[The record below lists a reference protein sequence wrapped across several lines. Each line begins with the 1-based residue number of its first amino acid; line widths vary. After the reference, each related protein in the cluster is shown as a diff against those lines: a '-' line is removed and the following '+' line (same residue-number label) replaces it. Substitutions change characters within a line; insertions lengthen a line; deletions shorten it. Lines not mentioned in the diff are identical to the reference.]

1 MNNEQNSTFHEPVMV
16 KEVIENLITNKDGI
30 YIDCTFGGGGHSKKI
45 LENLDKNAKL
55 IGFDQ
60 DEDVVKNVENISD
73 DRFIFI
79 KSNFKYICN
88 FLDYLHIDYI
98 DGVFADLG
106 VSSYQIDTPNRGF
119 STRYNGDLDMRMNVN
134 NPKNAYDIINRYSE
148 KDLIYIFENYGEL
161 YNSKKIAQI
170 ICKNRYYKK
179 IKTTDDLKEILL
191 TNIKIPISYKNRF
204 LAQVFQALRIEVNDE
219 LTNLEVFLNKITSK
233 LKENGRIAILS
244 YHSLEDRIVKNFAKN
259 NKNLTS
265 LFPKPLTPSKE
276 EISSNSRS
284 RSAKLRSYF
293 LTTF

>member
-1 MNNEQNSTFHEPVMV
+1 MNNEQNSNFHQPVMV
-16 KEVIENLITNKDGI
+16 KEVIDNLITNKNGI

-45 LENLDKNAKL
+45 LENLEKNAKL

-60 DEDVVKNVENISD
+60 DNDVIKNAEMID
-73 DRFIFI
+73 DCRFTFI

-88 FLDYLHIDYI
+88 FLDYLNIDYI

-106 VSSYQIDTPNRGF
+106 VSSYQIDTPDRGF

-134 NPKNAYDIINRYSE
+134 NPKNAYDIINRYCE

-161 YNSKKIAQI
+161 HNSKKIAQI

-179 IKTTDDLKEILL
+179 IKTTDDLKELL
-191 TNIKIPISYKNRF
+191 LSNIKLPLNYRNRF

-233 LKENGRIAILS
+233 LKENSRIAILS

-259 NKNLTS
+259 NKNLTP
-265 LFPKPLTPSKE
+265 LFPKPLTPSKD

-284 RSAKLRSYF
+284 RSAKLRIYF

>member
-1 MNNEQNSTFHEPVMV
+1 MNNEQNNNFHQPVMV

-45 LENLDKNAKL
+45 LENIGKNARL

-73 DRFIFI
+73 NRFNFI
-79 KSNFKYICN
+79 KSNFKYIGN
-88 FLDYLHIDYI
+88 FLDYLNIDYI

-170 ICKNRYYKK
+170 IIKNRYYKK

-191 TNIKIPISYKNRF
+191 TNIKIPLSYKNRF

-233 LKENGRIAILS
+233 LKENGRIVILS

-259 NKNLTS
+259 NKNLTP
-265 LFPKPLTPSKE
+265 LFPKPLTPTKD

-284 RSAKLRSYF
+284 RSAKLRIYF
-293 LTTF
+293 LRK

>member
-1 MNNEQNSTFHEPVMV
+1 MNNEQNGTFHQPVMV
-16 KEVIENLITNKDGI
+16 KEVIENLITNKNGI

-45 LENLDKNAKL
+45 LEDLEKNAKL

-60 DEDVVKNVENISD
+60 DNDVIKNAEMID
-73 DRFIFI
+73 DSRFTFI

-88 FLDYLHIDYI
+88 FLDYLNIDYI

-106 VSSYQIDTPNRGF
+106 VSSYQIDTPDRGF
-119 STRYNGDLDMRMNVN
+119 STRYNGDLDMRMNIN
-134 NPKNAYDIINRYSE
+134 NPKNAYDIINRYCE
-148 KDLIYIFENYGEL
+148 KDLIYIFENFGEL
-161 YNSKKIAQI
+161 HNSKKIAQI

-191 TNIKIPISYKNRF
+191 SNIKLPLNYRNRF

-233 LKENGRIAILS
+233 LKENSRIAILS

-259 NKNLTS
+259 NKNLTP
-265 LFPKPLTPSKE
+265 LFPKPLTPSNE
-276 EISSNSRS
+276 EIISNSRS

-293 LTTF
+293 LKK

>member
-1 MNNEQNSTFHEPVMV
+1 MNNEQNNNFHQPVMV

-73 DRFIFI
+73 DRFNFI

-88 FLDYLHIDYI
+88 FLDYLNIDYI

-134 NPKNAYDIINRYSE
+134 NQKNAYDIVNRYSE

-170 ICKNRYYKK
+170 IIKNRYYKK
-179 IKTTDDLKEILL
+179 IKTTDDIKEILL

-219 LTNLEVFLNKITSK
+219 LTSLEIFLNKITSK
-233 LKENGRIAILS
+233 IKENGRIVVLS

-259 NKNLTS
+259 NKNLTP

-293 LTTF
+293 LKK

>member
-1 MNNEQNSTFHEPVMV
+1 MNNEQNNNFHQPVMV

-60 DEDVVKNVENISD
+60 DEDVVKNAENISD
-73 DRFIFI
+73 DRFNFI

-88 FLDYLHIDYI
+88 FLDYLNIDYI

-119 STRYNGDLDMRMNVN
+119 STRYNGDLDMRMNIN

-170 ICKNRYYKK
+170 IIKNRYYKK

-219 LTNLEVFLNKITSK
+219 LTNLEIFLNKITSK
-233 LKENGRIAILS
+233 LKENGRIVVLS

-259 NKNLTS
+259 NKNLTH
-265 LFPKPLTPSKE
+265 LFQKPLTPSKE

-293 LTTF
+293 LKK

>member
-1 MNNEQNSTFHEPVMV
+1 MNNEQNSNFHKPVMV
-16 KEVIENLITNKDGI
+16 KEVIENLITDKNGI

-60 DEDVVKNVENISD
+60 DNDVIKNAEMID
-73 DRFIFI
+73 DSRFTFI

-88 FLDYLHIDYI
+88 FLDYLNIDYI

-119 STRYNGDLDMRMNVN
+119 STRYNGDLDMRMNIN

-161 YNSKKIAQI
+161 HNSKKIAQI

-179 IKTTDDLKEILL
+179 IKTTDDLKELL
-191 TNIKIPISYKNRF
+191 LSNIKIPISYKNRF

-219 LTNLEVFLNKITSK
+219 LTNLEVFLNKIVSK

-259 NKNLTS
+259 NNNLTP

-293 LTTF
+293 LRK